1 MKSNA
6 NVTHGKEQ
14 VSFVTQINCDFFFPK
29 LECMLPTIKVSA
41 DSSFIL
47 LSSDLRTLAA
57 GAPLLLNLV

>member
-6 NVTHGKEQ
+6 DVIHGEEHVFFVTHM
-14 VSFVTQINCDFFFPK
+14 NCDFFSISESF
-29 LECMLPTIKVSA
+29 PTIKVSA
-41 DSSFIL
+41 ASSFIL